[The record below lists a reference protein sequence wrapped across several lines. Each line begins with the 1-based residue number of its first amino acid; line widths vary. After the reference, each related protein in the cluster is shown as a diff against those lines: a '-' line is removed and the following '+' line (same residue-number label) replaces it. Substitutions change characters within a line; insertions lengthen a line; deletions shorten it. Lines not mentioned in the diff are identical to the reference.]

1 MIEFQ
6 MPSLGADMEDGTLIE
21 WKKKPGDVVKR
32 GDIIAEV
39 ETQKGLIEIEV
50 FDEGS
55 IAELLIQEGTKVPVG
70 TKMALIQ
77 PNAAEAEKPIEL
89 HPIMEKISVPII
101 DTWKTTKLLMAC
113 HTQLFHFKAMPA
125 KLRQEFLW

>member
-50 FDEGS
+50 FDEGT
-55 IAELLIQEGTKVPVG
+55 IAELLEPK
-70 TKMALIQ
+70 
-77 PNAAEAEKPIEL
+77 
-89 HPIMEKISVPII
+89 
-101 DTWKTTKLLMAC
+101 W
-113 HTQLFHFKAMPA
+113 
-125 KLRQEFLW
+125 R